1 MNTIYLHGAMRK
13 RFGPSFQLTA
23 RTPAEAI
30 HALSCQLPG
39 FRQAVA
45 DGHWRIVRGKLKGGR
60 RLTIHEIGV
69 NLPGEMHLIAAP
81 QGAGGRG
88 GSTAKI
94 VVGAVLVIAAVAL
107 TAGVAGIGAAG
118 AAGAAGSGAAAAGSA
133 TAFGAITGTGLGT
146 TVGLG
151 LGLSVSAAQIGF
163 LGASMLFAGISQAIS
178 PSPKASSA
186 VAQDVRASFVFNG
199 AINTGEQG
207 ACVPVAIGRIR
218 TGAVIVGVSYTAED
232 I

>member
-13 RFGPSFQLTA
+13 RFGPSFTLTA
-23 RTPAEAI
+23 TTPAEAI

-45 DGHWRIVRGKLKGGR
+45 EGHWRIVRGKLKGGR
-60 RLTIHEIGV
+60 RLTLAEIGV
-69 NLPGEMHLIAAP
+69 NLPGEMHLVAAP

-107 TAGVAGIGAAG
+107 TAGAAG
-118 AAGAAGSGAAAAGSA
+118 GAAAAAG
-133 TAFGAITGTGLGT
+133 TTTFGTVGGVAAGGAAAGLGT

-178 PSPKASSA
+178 PSPKASNR
-186 VAQDVRASFVFNG
+186 VAQDTRASFLFNG
-199 AINTGEQG
+199 AVNTAEQG
-207 ACVPVAIGRIR
+207 VCVPIAIGRPR
-218 TGAVIVGVSYTAED
+218 TGAIIIGVSFSAQD